1 MMLLTPIS
9 IWKCHKYQETTF
21 IPCILP
27 SYWHILRYKNSKNE
41 EIWEIQEDQRRYMFI
56 FWLLFR
62 LVGISSISE
71 TGLFYVW
78 IRSNI
83 LKRILHQIG
92 QTSSFLIIDTVD
104 PMKDNTTVH
113 RGLSHTVSAKTT
125 VQNHNEGDC
134 YPKRSSRKTDCDFFV
149 RFHFRWLKAW
159 HYRCGDESSNSH
171 PDSVIFIFLKWNS
184 SWPWKAMTWNFYKR
198 PFVLFLFANFRVP
211 LVTPSKHKTVGT
223 GPTASLSQKTN
234 SRNWKTE

>member
-1 MMLLTPIS
+1 MYFTV
-9 IWKCHKYQETTF
+9 
-21 IPCILP
+21 ILANF
-27 SYWHILRYKNSKNE
+27 RYKNSKNE

-104 PMKDNTTVH
+104 PMKNNTTVH
-113 RGLSHTVSAKTT
+113 RGLSHTISTELT
-125 VQNHNEGDC
+125 VVRIGVVRKIGVYRIDLG
-134 YPKRSSRKTDCDFFV
+134 KRTVILC
-149 RFHFRWLKAW
+149 
-159 HYRCGDESSNSH
+159 
-171 PDSVIFIFLKWNS
+171 SV
-184 SWPWKAMTWNFYKR
+184 
-198 PFVLFLFANFRVP
+198 PF
-211 LVTPSKHKTVGT
+211 
-223 GPTASLSQKTN
+223 
-234 SRNWKTE
+234 

>member
-1 MMLLTPIS
+1 MVNFSEKRLFSTIFRLFFHFQDNNFHRFWFWNAINVRMPLLYRYFTI
-9 IWKCHKYQETTF
+9 
-21 IPCILP
+21 ILA
-27 SYWHILRYKNSKNE
+27 YFEIKNSKNE

-104 PMKDNTTVH
+104 PKNNTWSTWHGFRFILNHCVWDQNWFYWL
-113 RGLSHTVSAKTT
+113 RTQPLIGLSS
-125 VQNHNEGDC
+125 
-134 YPKRSSRKTDCDFFV
+134 
-149 RFHFRWLKAW
+149 
-159 HYRCGDESSNSH
+159 
-171 PDSVIFIFLKWNS
+171 
-184 SWPWKAMTWNFYKR
+184 
-198 PFVLFLFANFRVP
+198 
-211 LVTPSKHKTVGT
+211 
-223 GPTASLSQKTN
+223 
-234 SRNWKTE
+234 

>member
-1 MMLLTPIS
+1 MPLLYRYFTI
-9 IWKCHKYQETTF
+9 
-21 IPCILP
+21 ILA
-27 SYWHILRYKNSKNE
+27 YFEIKNSKNE

-104 PMKDNTTVH
+104 PMKNNTTVH
-113 RGLSHTVSAKTT
+113 RGLSYTISTELTV
-125 VQNHNEGDC
+125 VRIGVV
-134 YPKRSSRKTDCDFFV
+134 RKIGV
-149 RFHFRWLKAW
+149 
-159 HYRCGDESSNSH
+159 YRIDLGK
-171 PDSVIFIFLKWNS
+171 F
-184 SWPWKAMTWNFYKR
+184 
-198 PFVLFLFANFRVP
+198 
-211 LVTPSKHKTVGT
+211 SK
-223 GPTASLSQKTN
+223 
-234 SRNWKTE
+234 

>member
-1 MMLLTPIS
+1 
-9 IWKCHKYQETTF
+9 
-21 IPCILP
+21 
-27 SYWHILRYKNSKNE
+27 
-41 EIWEIQEDQRRYMFI
+41 MFI

-113 RGLSHTVSAKTT
+113 RGLSHTVSTKTT
-125 VQNHNEGDC
+125 VQNHVVRGIIPGDC
-134 YPKRSSRKTDCDFFV
+134 FQKRSLYAESVTVMLVTSLCWWLNDGDHFEMLVTKKYVGDIFLHVDDIPIGHQHHNMPECDV
-149 RFHFRWLKAW
+149 GNWYLILV
-159 HYRCGDESSNSH
+159 SNSRCWWR
-171 PDSVIFIFLKWNS
+171 D
-184 SWPWKAMTWNFYKR
+184 
-198 PFVLFLFANFRVP
+198 
-211 LVTPSKHKTVGT
+211 
-223 GPTASLSQKTN
+223 LSI
-234 SRNWKTE
+234 

>member
-1 MMLLTPIS
+1 MKIFLKAKIS
-9 IWKCHKYQETTF
+9 YKYKNCHFLYQKLQF
-21 IPCILP
+21 FYHQFWFKNVINIRIPHLIPCILP
-27 SYWHILRYKNSKNE
+27 PYWPILRYKNSKNE

-113 RGLSHTVSAKTT
+113 RGLSQTV
-125 VQNHNEGDC
+125 NRGFDRND
-134 YPKRSSRKTDCDFFV
+134 RSK
-149 RFHFRWLKAW
+149 
-159 HYRCGDESSNSH
+159 
-171 PDSVIFIFLKWNS
+171 P
-184 SWPWKAMTWNFYKR
+184 
-198 PFVLFLFANFRVP
+198 
-211 LVTPSKHKTVGT
+211 
-223 GPTASLSQKTN
+223 
-234 SRNWKTE
+234 

>member
-1 MMLLTPIS
+1 
-9 IWKCHKYQETTF
+9 
-21 IPCILP
+21 
-27 SYWHILRYKNSKNE
+27 
-41 EIWEIQEDQRRYMFI
+41 MFI

-113 RGLSHTVSAKTT
+113 RGLSHTVNRGFD
-125 VQNHNEGDC
+125 QND
-134 YPKRSSRKTDCDFFV
+134 RSK
-149 RFHFRWLKAW
+149 
-159 HYRCGDESSNSH
+159 
-171 PDSVIFIFLKWNS
+171 P
-184 SWPWKAMTWNFYKR
+184 
-198 PFVLFLFANFRVP
+198 
-211 LVTPSKHKTVGT
+211 
-223 GPTASLSQKTN
+223 
-234 SRNWKTE
+234 

>member
-1 MMLLTPIS
+1 MVLLLKFYFLWNDKDQPEIEKFHSEIKIS
-9 IWKCHKYQETTF
+9 TKRSWKRSGWKWVKFHENFWRQKFLQNTKIVIFFNQILHFYTTWCF
-21 IPCILP
+21 LHQFWFKNVINIRIPHLIPCILP
-27 SYWHILRYKNSKNE
+27 PYWPILRYKNSKNE

-113 RGLSHTVSAKTT
+113 RGLHIVVCITYGFD
-125 VQNHNEGDC
+125 QND
-134 YPKRSSRKTDCDFFV
+134 RSK
-149 RFHFRWLKAW
+149 
-159 HYRCGDESSNSH
+159 
-171 PDSVIFIFLKWNS
+171 P
-184 SWPWKAMTWNFYKR
+184 
-198 PFVLFLFANFRVP
+198 
-211 LVTPSKHKTVGT
+211 
-223 GPTASLSQKTN
+223 
-234 SRNWKTE
+234 